1 MCVNKRKVIQ
11 LIDWLI
17 PEGETERKR
26 EREGE
31 SEEAAVDEYGKQLK
45 LTMKMLKGKTLRATA
60 EIRQYLHIHKHS
72 ISIIHTH
79 DTHTYS
85 QQPHIHVR
93 RGDAGKMLIKPTGN
107 GAKAAANQVGGQQ
120 RSTHIT

>member
-17 PEGETERKR
+17 PEGETERMR
-26 EREGE
+26 YGEGE

-45 LTMKMLKGKTLRATA
+45 LTMKMLKGKTPRATA

-79 DTHTYS
+79 DTHTYTAS
-85 QQPHIHVR
+85 SHTY
-93 RGDAGKMLIKPTGN
+93 M
-107 GAKAAANQVGGQQ
+107 
-120 RSTHIT
+120 

>member
-17 PEGETERKR
+17 PEGETERKGERLR
-26 EREGE
+26 EGEGE

-45 LTMKMLKGKTLRATA
+45 LTMKMLKGKTPRATA

-79 DTHTYS
+79 DTHTHTASSHTY
-85 QQPHIHVR
+85 
-93 RGDAGKMLIKPTGN
+93 M
-107 GAKAAANQVGGQQ
+107 
-120 RSTHIT
+120 

>member
-1 MCVNKRKVIQ
+1 MR
-11 LIDWLI
+11 
-17 PEGETERKR
+17 EG
-26 EREGE
+26 EGE

-79 DTHTYS
+79 DTHTHTASSHTY
-85 QQPHIHVR
+85 IHVR

>member
-17 PEGETERKR
+17 LEGETKRKR
-26 EREGE
+26 EGEGD

-45 LTMKMLKGKTLRATA
+45 LTMKMLKGKTPRATA

-79 DTHTYS
+79 DTHTHTYTAS
-85 QQPHIHVR
+85 SHTY
-93 RGDAGKMLIKPTGN
+93 M
-107 GAKAAANQVGGQQ
+107 
-120 RSTHIT
+120 